1 MNYYYINREYIL
13 TRQKKYNSK
22 NREKI
27 REYNRN
33 YWANTLKYTRNNI
46 MNPKQQTP
54 KNKLNNMIEI
64 KNEITVLFN

>member
-1 MNYYYINREYIL
+1 MNYYYKNREYIL

-27 REYNRN
+27 REYNKN

-46 MNPKQQTP
+46 INPKPKP

-64 KNEITVLFN
+64 KNEIIVLFY